1 MTAAQPNAARDPEV
15 AQRPQGAR
23 ERIRIRF
30 CKFGPIRFTS
40 HRDLARV
47 WERSLR
53 RARLPVSY
61 SEGYS
66 PRPRLRFGL
75 ALATSHESCGEYLDV
90 DLVPGTEADLETL
103 GAQLDPTLPPG
114 VHVQAVAHVTPG
126 TPSLQEAVSS
136 CSWLVEVPDLGPARA
151 HVLIEQV
158 LAARELPVTRTR
170 KGKDVTD
177 DIRPSVLSLRTAEPE
192 ECPPAAD
199 VQPAGVLLR
208 AELATQPRA
217 CRPAELLQGI
227 GGDHEEGR
235 VVRLHQWTMVDGDR
249 REPLEVASW
258 APEGT
263 FARPSTAHAT
273 VRAS

>member
-1 MTAAQPNAARDPEV
+1 MSPP
-15 AQRPQGAR
+15 PR

-30 CKFGPIRFTS
+30 AKFGRIRFTS

-53 RARLPVSY
+53 RTRLPVSY

-75 ALATSHESCGEYLDV
+75 ALATAHESCGEYLDV
-90 DLVPGTEADLETL
+90 DLVPGTELDVDAL
-103 GAQLDPTLPPG
+103 GERLDPMLPPG
-114 VHVQAVAHVTPG
+114 VHVQAVAPVAPR

-136 CSWLVEVPDLGPARA
+136 CSWLVEVPDLDRARA
-151 HVLIEQV
+151 DVLIEQV
-158 LAARELPVTRTR
+158 LAAEELPVTRTR

-177 DIRPSVLSLRTAEPE
+177 DIRPSVRSLRIAEAD

-199 VQPAGVLLR
+199 VQPAGVMLR

-217 CRPAELLQGI
+217 CRPAELLQAV
-227 GGDHEEGR
+227 GGGYDEGR
-235 VVRLHQWTMVDGDR
+235 VLRLHQWTTVGGDR
-249 REPLEVASW
+249 REPLEVAPW

-263 FARPSTAHAT
+263 FARPTTAHAT